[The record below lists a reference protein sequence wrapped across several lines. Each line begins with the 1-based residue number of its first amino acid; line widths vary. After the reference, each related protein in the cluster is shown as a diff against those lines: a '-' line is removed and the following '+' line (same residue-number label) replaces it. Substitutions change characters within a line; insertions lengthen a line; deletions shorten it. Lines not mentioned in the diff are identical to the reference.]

1 MEENSFLQN
10 STGCAVGYIV
20 LTKVQISIRTYDITM
35 KIKITERFCVE
46 TFCLKCILAAQKRDL
61 KKGFFVDFRRAQGI
75 LQIQL
80 FLN

>member
-1 MEENSFLQN
+1 
-10 STGCAVGYIV
+10 
-20 LTKVQISIRTYDITM
+20 M
-35 KIKITERFCVE
+35 KIEITERFCVE